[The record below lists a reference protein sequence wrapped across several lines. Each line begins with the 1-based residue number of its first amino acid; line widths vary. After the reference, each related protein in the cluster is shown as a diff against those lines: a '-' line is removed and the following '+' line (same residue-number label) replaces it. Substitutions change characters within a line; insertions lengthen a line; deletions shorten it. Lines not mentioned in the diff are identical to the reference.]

1 MVMFGILYED
11 PTDPL
16 PKNSCS
22 FWFHLFKFKRKTII
36 LTIILIME
44 AKYMIVELIVKQK
57 TLLLSA

>member
-1 MVMFGILYED
+1 MATAM
-11 PTDPL
+11 
-16 PKNSCS
+16 PKEMLRNNNT
-22 FWFHLFKFKRKTII
+22 FLKTII